1 MESSVSYLLWVII
14 IIIVSF
20 GFDFY
25 KEKKYS
31 TGKIF
36 SFVLLPTWIFIGL
49 IYAFLSDSFKSLETL
64 AGSLA
69 FVLPMTLIFGGGTF
83 VYKYYKSKKKIS

>member
-1 MESSVSYLLWVII
+1 MESSVSYIFWVII

-25 KEKKYS
+25 EKKKYS
-31 TGKIF
+31 TGRIF
-36 SFVLLPTWIFIGL
+36 SFVLLQTWIFIGL
-49 IYAFLSDSFKSLETL
+49 IYAFLSDSFTSLKTL

-69 FVLPMTLIFGGGTF
+69 YVLPMTLIFGGGTF
-83 VYKYYKSKKKIS
+83 VYKYYKSKKKIF